1 MLTMSPFQAYLI
13 EGGVLPDGNSEAENV
28 GDPWLEIWD
37 KLNQSIKKS
46 FGRPLNDNDVKEAKN
61 APGGWE
67 GDHTLY
73 S

>member
-1 MLTMSPFQAYLI
+1 M
-13 EGGVLPDGNSEAENV
+13 

-61 APGGWE
+61 TPGGWE
-67 GDHTLY
+67 GEHTLY

>member
-1 MLTMSPFQAYLI
+1 MFTMSPFQAYLI
-13 EGGVLPDGNSEAENV
+13 EGGVLPDSNTDAENG